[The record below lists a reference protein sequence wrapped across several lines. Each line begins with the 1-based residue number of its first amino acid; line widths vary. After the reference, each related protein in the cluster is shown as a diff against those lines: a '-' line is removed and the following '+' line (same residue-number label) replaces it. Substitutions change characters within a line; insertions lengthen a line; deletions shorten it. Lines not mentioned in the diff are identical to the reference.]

1 MGLRQVAISAL
12 ALALLFT
19 PSHAVVIKSGGS
31 AAGVSFG
38 TWEPLNWTP
47 DFVAVWSLDEGTS
60 SDRVSNPLSSCGSS
74 CDLTPVAVDQD
85 TSLYKE
91 GSASAAMTAASG
103 SLNATNLQCD
113 ADNDDS
119 DSLDNCTAL
128 DISSGNLSWGGW
140 FNLGSQLAQAG
151 VSGPSDNYV
160 QILGT
165 YTGGSSDNG
174 YGLFYQQSG
183 YSALYHCVM
192 DGSDLTTSVFANT
205 AITSDIYDATW
216 HSTWTYIACT
226 YDASTDVLSFYYRD
240 DDAPGDSGKTLS
252 SVTALTS
259 SSANFRV
266 GTTQTDNL
274 QDFNVDDLFVAQK
287 ALTATDICRICSCG
301 ADGSACSC
309 VSSNQASYVDKGR
322 NAACGDCTLPN
333 CNSSLAGS

>member
-1 MGLRQVAISAL
+1 MGLRRVAISVL

-19 PSHAVVIKSGGS
+19 PSHAVVIKSGGA
-31 AAGVSFG
+31 AAGVSSG
-38 TWEPLNWTP
+38 DWKPYTWVP
-47 DFVAVWSLDEGTS
+47 DFVAIWSLDEGTTS
-60 SDRVSNPLSSCGSS
+60 ARENNPLTSCGSS

-85 TSLYKE
+85 TSSYKE
-91 GSASAAMTAASG
+91 GSASAVMTAASG

-140 FNLGSQLAQAG
+140 FNLNTQLAQAG

-165 YTGGSSDNG
+165 YTGGSSDDG
-174 YGLFYQQSG
+174 YGLFYNSQGFQ
-183 YSALYHCVM
+183 AVYHCVM
-192 DGSDLTTSVFANT
+192 DGSKVATTVFANT

-226 YDASTDVLSFYYRD
+226 YNASNNRLDFYYRD
-240 DDAPGDSGKTLS
+240 AGAPAGSGNYIT

-266 GTTQTDNL
+266 GTTQTDKR

-309 VSSNQASYVDKGR
+309 LARSPASYVSIGR
-322 NAACGDCTLPN
+322 NAACGDCTLPD